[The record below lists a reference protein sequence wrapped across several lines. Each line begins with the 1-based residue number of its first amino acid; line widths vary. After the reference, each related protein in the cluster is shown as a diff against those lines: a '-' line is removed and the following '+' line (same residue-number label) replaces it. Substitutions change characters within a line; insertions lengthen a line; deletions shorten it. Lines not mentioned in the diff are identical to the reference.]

1 MELFEFLT
9 TTTAGKCLFT
19 MLVSM
24 VPIIE
29 LRGGLPFGVALGLPY
44 HLAFPAA
51 VIGNLIPAPF
61 IIVYIRRIFKL
72 MRRYMPRL
80 NNLVDRL
87 EKKAHLKGKQMQK
100 YQYLGLWLFVAI
112 PLPGTG
118 AWTGSLAAAF
128 LDMRLKKAMPAVV
141 LGVLTAGCIMLALP
155 HVGINLFSRAPELVI
170 CGAIVGAGL
179 CARPPVPRRMTD
191 KRAGTEA
198 GPYGMTEPGTSRV
211 GAHFAHPRAAP

>member
-51 VIGNLIPAPF
+51 VIGNIIPAPF
-61 IIVYIRRIFKL
+61 IIVYIRRIFL
-72 MRRYMPRL
+72 MMRKYMPRL

-141 LGVLTAGCIMLALP
+141 LGVLTAGCIMLTLT
-155 HVGINLFSRAPELVI
+155 HVGINLFSSAL
-170 CGAIVGAGL
+170 
-179 CARPPVPRRMTD
+179 
-191 KRAGTEA
+191 
-198 GPYGMTEPGTSRV
+198 
-211 GAHFAHPRAAP
+211 